1 MVTSQGKQRK
11 RLGMKY
17 IDLPFNEIRR
27 LPFYLAMEEY
37 LVESGREGDCFFM
50 WRVRP
55 TVIFGRNQDMET
67 EVNVPFC
74 EEQGIE
80 MYRRRSGGGCV
91 YADLGNVMM
100 SMVTRQQ
107 NVSVAFGRF
116 LLMLTSLLRDLGLP
130 ATYTTHNDIMVGER
144 KMSGNAFYHLPTGS
158 IVHGTMLYD
167 INFENMLGSL
177 TPSRTKLER
186 HGVQSVRQ
194 RVTTLREHL
203 SISLEEFMEKVRAQL
218 CDSAETL
225 STEEVKKIEVIE
237 REYLNPDFIHRRPT
251 H

>member
-1 MVTSQGKQRK
+1 MT
-11 RLGMKY
+11 Y
-17 IDLPFNEIRR
+17 IDLPFNEVRR
-27 LPFYLAMEEY
+27 LPFYLAMEEH
-37 LVESGREGDCFFM
+37 LVDSGREQDCFFM

-55 TVIFGRNQDMET
+55 TVIFGRNQDMEA

-74 EEQGIE
+74 EEHGIE

-91 YADLGNVMM
+91 YADMGNVMM

-116 LLMLTSLLRDLGLP
+116 LFMLTSLLRDLGLS

-144 KMSGNAFYHLPTGS
+144 KVSGNAFYHLPTGS

-167 INFENMLGSL
+167 VDFENLLGSL
-177 TPSRTKLER
+177 TPPQSKLER

-203 SISLEEFMEKVRAQL
+203 SISLEEFMQQVRTRL
-218 CDSAETL
+218 CDTAETL
-225 STEEVKKIEVIE
+225 SDAEIEKIEAIE
-237 REYLNPDFIHRRPT
+237 REYLDPDFIHRKPT